1 MIFFKGFRTQN
12 NQMMSNFESQFEQ
25 TKYKKTVLRQENMN
39 IDCMLDAIK
48 ELLLIFRDIIMA

>member
-1 MIFFKGFRTQN
+1 
-12 NQMMSNFESQFEQ
+12 MSSFESQFEQ

-39 IDCMLDAIK
+39 TDCMLDAIK

>member
-1 MIFFKGFRTQN
+1 
-12 NQMMSNFESQFEQ
+12 MSNFESQFEQ

-48 ELLLIFRDIIMA
+48 ELLLIFGDIIMA